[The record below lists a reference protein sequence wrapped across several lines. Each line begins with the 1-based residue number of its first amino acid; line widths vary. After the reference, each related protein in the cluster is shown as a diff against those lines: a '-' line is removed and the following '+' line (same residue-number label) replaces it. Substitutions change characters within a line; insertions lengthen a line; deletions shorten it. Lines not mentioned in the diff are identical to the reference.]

1 MSTSRAIAPS
11 APKRADPRR
20 REAVASAFS
29 DSETMAG
36 PLVAAKVAACYD
48 AGLVSG
54 PTPKQ
59 IGRYQI
65 LDRVAVG
72 GMAEL
77 FKAQLQGQH
86 GFEKLVAIKK
96 ILPHLAGD
104 HSFVEMFIDEA
115 RITAQLDHRNI
126 VAVYELGT
134 DADTP
139 YIAMQYVD
147 GLDVLALL
155 RECARAQI
163 RLPPDLAALIA
174 RDVLDALDY
183 APNALDAR
191 GRPLGIVHRDISP
204 GNVLLS
210 WRGDVKLT
218 DFGIARAAERRHKTE
233 AGTLKGKYGYM
244 SPEQV
249 SGADVDQRSDLF
261 AVGILLAEM
270 VMARRLFTSTNDL
283 DILLMVRDARL
294 DRLHKYASEFPVELR
309 VLTVRALQRRPE
321 DRWQSAAQF
330 RDALDEWIRRT
341 TRVTS
346 RDLAALVGRVINAP
360 TADLEPDA
368 QLSAN
373 PSIPVPEGSGL
384 SGPSTRIHM
393 AQAEA
398 EARAARA
405 EFIAGDAVPHGLE
418 GDFGSSG
425 TISVSDD
432 DIMPEVPAENASGPR
447 EVGDIRET
455 HVVRLVY
462 RLARTKATG
471 MLALEGRAG
480 VLKEAYFTDGQPQFV
495 SSNVERERLGN
506 FLLAKE
512 AVSPQALQRAL
523 SVMHHFGG
531 RLADTLVGLDLLD
544 PLEAYRLLADQVA
557 AKLMETFGW
566 QKGRY
571 TWIPR
576 QPNPHRSRALHLD
589 AMRVIG
595 AGATQIA
602 EPLIDEWLAAN
613 TSAFVVREPAQE
625 SDLEQFGIGPAL
637 LRVYSM
643 LDGRTRLGD
652 LAGKARSTD
661 ARLGLL
667 RLTYLLVQ
675 TELARLS

>member
-1 MSTSRAIAPS
+1 
-11 APKRADPRR
+11 
-20 REAVASAFS
+20 
-29 DSETMAG
+29 
-36 PLVAAKVAACYD
+36 
-48 AGLVSG
+48 VSSG
-54 PTPKQ
+54 TPKQ
-59 IGRYQI
+59 IGKYQI

-77 FKAQLQGQH
+77 FKAQLIGQL

-104 HSFVEMFIDEA
+104 QSFVEMFIDEA

-126 VAVYELGT
+126 VSVFELGT

-163 RLPPDLAALIA
+163 RLPPELAALIA

-183 APNALDAR
+183 AHNAYDVH
-191 GRPLGIVHRDISP
+191 GRPLSIVHRDISP

-249 SGADVDQRSDLF
+249 SGGDVDARSDLF
-261 AVGILLAEM
+261 SIGILLAEM

-294 DRLHKYASEFPVELR
+294 DRLHKYAQEFPAELR

-321 DRWQSAAQF
+321 DRWQSAGQF

-341 TRVTS
+341 TRVGA
-346 RDLAALVGRVINAP
+346 RDLAMHIGRVINSP
-360 TADLEPDA
+360 TADLEGHA
-368 QLSAN
+368 GTRQEAAAL
-373 PSIPVPEGSGL
+373 EGPSGL
-384 SGPSTRIHM
+384 SGPMTRMSM
-393 AQAEA
+393 AAAEI
-398 EARAARA
+398 EAQQARA
-405 EFIAGDAVPHGLE
+405 EFISGESVPDPTL
-418 GDFGSSG
+418 DMGSSG
-425 TISVSDD
+425 TMTISDD
-432 DIMPEVPAENASGPR
+432 DVMPEQPPEQASGPR
-447 EVGDIRET
+447 EVGDLREQPVLR
-455 HVVRLVY
+455 VVY
-462 RLARTKATG
+462 KLARTKGTG

-480 VLKEAYFTDGQPQFV
+480 VLKEAYFLEGQPQFV
-495 SSNVERERLGN
+495 NSNVESERLGN
-506 FLLAKE
+506 FLLEQKAL
-512 AVSPQALQRAL
+512 SPPALQRAL

-544 PLEAYRLLADQVA
+544 PLEAYRLLAKQVA
-557 AKLMETFGW
+557 SKLMETFSW

-571 TWIPR
+571 TWTPR
-576 QPNPHRSRALHLD
+576 QTNPYKARSLHLD
-589 AMRVIG
+589 AFRVIG
-595 AGATQIA
+595 AGAAQLS
-602 EPLIDEWLAAN
+602 ELLVEDWLAAQSR
-613 TSAFVVREPAQE
+613 TFVARESVQE
-625 SDLEQFGIGPAL
+625 GELAQFGLGEAL
-637 LRVYSM
+637 LRVYSL

-652 LAGKARSTD
+652 LAARVRSPE
-661 ARLGLL
+661 ARLNLL

-675 TELARLS
+675 TDFARLS

>member
-1 MSTSRAIAPS
+1 VTA
-11 APKRADPRR
+11 
-20 REAVASAFS
+20 
-29 DSETMAG
+29 TT
-36 PLVAAKVAACYD
+36 
-48 AGLVSG
+48 
-54 PTPKQ
+54 TPKQ
-59 IGRYQI
+59 IGKYQI

-77 FKAQLQGQH
+77 FKAQLIGQL

-104 HSFVEMFIDEA
+104 QSFVEMFIDEA

-126 VAVYELGT
+126 VSVFELGT

-155 RECARAQI
+155 RECARAQV

-183 APNALDAR
+183 AHNALDVQ
-191 GRPLGIVHRDISP
+191 GRPLHIVHRDISP

-210 WRGDVKLT
+210 WRGDIKLT

-249 SGADVDQRSDLF
+249 SGGDVDARSDLF
-261 AVGILLAEM
+261 SVGILLAEM

-321 DRWQSAAQF
+321 DRWQTAGQF

-346 RDLAALVGRVINAP
+346 RDLATLIGRIINSP
-360 TADLEPDA
+360 TAELEGGRRSSQIHSA
-368 QLSAN
+368 QVEA
-373 PSIPVPEGSGL
+373 PSGL
-384 SGPSTRIHM
+384 SGPSTRMHM
-393 AQAEA
+393 AVAEA
-398 EARAARA
+398 EAEQARA
-405 EFIAGDAVPHGLE
+405 EFIAGDPVPDPAV
-418 GDFGSSG
+418 DFGSNG
-425 TISVSDD
+425 TTISGDD
-432 DIMPEVPAENASGPR
+432 VMPERPPEQPSGPR
-447 EVGDIRET
+447 EVGELRE
-455 HVVRLVY
+455 HPVLGVVY
-462 RLARTKATG
+462 RIARTKGTG
-471 MLALEGRAG
+471 MLVLEGRAG
-480 VLKEAYFTDGQPQFV
+480 VLKEAYFNEGQPQFV
-495 SSNVERERLGN
+495 NSNVESERLGN
-506 FLLAKE
+506 FLLEQKAL
-512 AVSPQALQRAL
+512 SPQALQRAI

-544 PLEAYRLLADQVA
+544 PLEAYRLLAKQVA
-557 AKLMETFGW
+557 AKLIETFSW

-571 TWIPR
+571 TWTSR
-576 QPNPHRSRALHLD
+576 QQNPYKARSLHLD
-589 AMRVIG
+589 AFRVIG
-595 AGATQIA
+595 AGAAQLSEHLVDDFLQTNA
-602 EPLIDEWLAAN
+602 R
-613 TSAFVVREPAQE
+613 AFVAREPAQE
-625 SDLEQFGIGPAL
+625 GDLAQFGLGEAL
-637 LRVYSM
+637 VRVYSL
-643 LDGRTRLGD
+643 LDGRIRLGD
-652 LAGKARSTD
+652 LAARVRSPE
-661 ARLGLL
+661 ARLNLL

-675 TELARLS
+675 TDLARLS